1 MIKAILIFNNHGK
14 PRLSKFYEHYTE
26 DTEQQIIRETF
37 HLVSK
42 RDENVCNFLEGG
54 LLIGGSDN
62 KLIYRHYATLYFVF
76 VETLDKCFE
85 NVCELDLIFHMDKV
99 HNILAEM
106 VMGGMVLETN
116 MSEIITQVEAQNK
129 MEKSEA
135 GIAGAPAR
143 AVSAVKNMNLPEMP
157 KNINIGDISI
167 KVPNL
172 PSFKYIK
179 EAVIHINSIDSSK
192 FSKLLSRILQKLHL
206 KAVYHNVKPPSL
218 KQQLEN
224 IGVESEK
231 AEVFSQVWASA
242 GPDVVEKIRHGIFAP
257 KKLDHVGWQLNLQ
270 MASSTRS
277 KLKEPHAVL
286 NLGLRTEDDTEHL
299 QDVFVEFNH
308 QDLLDFYNQMEM
320 IQTQL
325 DSLS

>member
-1 MIKAILIFNNHGK
+1 MSAII
-14 PRLSKFYEHYTE
+14 P
-26 DTEQQIIRETF
+26 ETQ
-37 HLVSK
+37 S
-42 RDENVCNFLEGG
+42 
-54 LLIGGSDN
+54 
-62 KLIYRHYATLYFVF
+62 
-76 VETLDKCFE
+76 
-85 NVCELDLIFHMDKV
+85 
-99 HNILAEM
+99 
-106 VMGGMVLETN
+106 
-116 MSEIITQVEAQNK
+116 
-129 MEKSEA
+129 
-135 GIAGAPAR
+135 
-143 AVSAVKNMNLPEMP
+143 
-157 KNINIGDISI
+157 
-167 KVPNL
+167 
-172 PSFKYIK
+172 IK

-206 KAVYHNVKPPSL
+206 KEERSFSEEEEEKLQSALSLEKQTLHLLLETLSFILEQAVYHNVKPPSL

-224 IGVESEK
+224 ISVESEK

>member
-42 RDENVCNFLEGG
+42 RDENICNFLEGG

-76 VETLDKCFE
+76 CVDSSESELGI
-85 NVCELDLIFHMDKV
+85 LDLIQV

-116 MSEIITQVEAQNK
+116 MSEIITQVEAQGK

-135 GIAGAPAR
+135 GITGAPAR

-172 PSFKYIK
+172 PSFK
-179 EAVIHINSIDSSK
+179 
-192 FSKLLSRILQKLHL
+192 
-206 KAVYHNVKPPSL
+206 
-218 KQQLEN
+218 
-224 IGVESEK
+224 
-231 AEVFSQVWASA
+231 
-242 GPDVVEKIRHGIFAP
+242 
-257 KKLDHVGWQLNLQ
+257 
-270 MASSTRS
+270 
-277 KLKEPHAVL
+277 
-286 NLGLRTEDDTEHL
+286 
-299 QDVFVEFNH
+299 
-308 QDLLDFYNQMEM
+308 
-320 IQTQL
+320 
-325 DSLS
+325 